1 MKRKL
6 KKSEKNA
13 LYTAAVIVVLICL
26 WLAWINPVRDD
37 IVSLSKKIEKEEI
50 YLKDV
55 GNLKQEYLTLEYRIR
70 EYREII
76 SRRPEN
82 FSLKKYITNVES
94 ELNFPNR
101 RQSGESIRKLGTEY
115 IRTKIDY
122 SYRGKSLEQIKNYL
136 YKIEDPLNA
145 IIIDSIL
152 LKPDTATGKKFD
164 IDIRLSVVTVAK
176 E

>member
-6 KKSEKNA
+6 KKTEKNS
-13 LYTAAVIVVLICL
+13 LYIGVVIVVLICV
-26 WLAWINPVRDD
+26 WLAWINPMRDD
-37 IVSLSKKIEKEEI
+37 IINLSKNIEKKERS
-50 YLKDV
+50 LKDV
-55 GNLKQEYLTLEYRIR
+55 GNLKQEYLALEYRIR

-82 FSLKKYITNVES
+82 FSLKKYITNVEN
-94 ELNFPNR
+94 ELNFR
-101 RQSGESIRKLGTEY
+101 SKRQSGESIRQLGTDY
-115 IRTKIDY
+115 IRTKIEF
-122 SYRGKSLEQIKNYL
+122 SYRGKSLEEIKNYL
-136 YKIEDPLNA
+136 YKIEDLLNA

-164 IDIRLSVVTVAK
+164 MDIRLSVVTTVK